1 MPPRAKAPPQNH
13 AKPSL
18 PRKGQ
23 TQPVAMPELFA
34 PRLFP
39 LSRNATPRANGFLP
53 LLPCPHGLK
62 VLKGP
67 MLNSLRKK
75 HLLLKCVLFPVRLL
89 CPPAHVR
96 RSPPAVKVA
105 TPVPLAA
112 TTQAA
117 PPVKVGMHLAEPQVG
132 NALVVLV
139 AQAATAPVVPV
150 AQVANAPVVLVA
162 PVGNALVALVALA
175 VPVGSAPWVP
185 AQLPAAVPR
194 LLLPLPRLIANRA
207 AKSATRVAAP

>member
-1 MPPRAKAPPQNH
+1 M
-13 AKPSL
+13 
-18 PRKGQ
+18 
-23 TQPVAMPELFA
+23 AMPELFA

-39 LSRNATPRANGFLP
+39 LSRNATLRANGFLP
-53 LLPCPHGLK
+53 LLPCPHGWK

-67 MLNSLRKK
+67 MLNSHQKK
-75 HLLLKCVLFPVRLL
+75 FLLPRCALFPAPLL

-105 TPVPLAA
+105 PPVAPAA
-112 TTQAA
+112 TMQAA
-117 PPVKVGMHLAEPQVG
+117 PHVRAGMP
-132 NALVVLV
+132 LV
-139 AQAATAPVVPV
+139 AAPL
-150 AQVANAPVVLVA
+150 AGNAPVVLVA
-162 PVGNALVALVALA
+162 PVASALAGPVDLAGNAPVVL
-175 VPVGSAPWVP
+175 VGSAPWVP